1 MGQGENEFYAYDFSY
16 VDNLNPP
23 YIGHFKHTDPASVK
37 AYYAPHGTDTWT
49 ELTVSE
55 NMGTGM
61 YIVTAQTDNGT
72 VSAKVAL

>member
-1 MGQGENEFYAYDFSY
+1 MNNTNSIQQVASDGKAAKITVRSIDGRTMQSAYTNAIDLS
-16 VDNLNPP
+16 
-23 YIGHFKHTDPASVK
+23 
-37 AYYAPHGTDTWT
+37 
-49 ELTVSE
+49 

>member
-1 MGQGENEFYAYDFSY
+1 MSGKTVRLADGKAAKITVRSIDGRTMQSTYANAIDLS
-16 VDNLNPP
+16 
-23 YIGHFKHTDPASVK
+23 
-37 AYYAPHGTDTWT
+37 
-49 ELTVSE
+49 